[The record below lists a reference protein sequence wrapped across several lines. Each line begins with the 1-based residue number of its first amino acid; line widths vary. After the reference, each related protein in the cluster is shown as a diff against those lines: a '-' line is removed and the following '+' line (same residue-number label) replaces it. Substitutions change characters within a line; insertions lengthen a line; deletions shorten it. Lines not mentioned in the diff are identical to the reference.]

1 MITKLLDPIF
11 APIVSP
17 IKMIVDTLMLII
29 ELIVLL
35 LTKVPEILMMALQIL
50 NPINIV
56 NDSITGSILAIKVVI
71 VGLVDMF
78 SSPSFNST
86 YSK

>member
-11 APIVSP
+11 APIISP

-35 LTKVPEILMMALQIL
+35 LTKVPEILMMALEIL

-56 NDSITGSILAIKVVI
+56 NDSITGQ
-71 VGLVDMF
+71 
-78 SSPSFNST
+78 
-86 YSK
+86 